1 MNIGKVLNNFMANDT
16 LIVIPVR
23 MGSSRF
29 PGKPLIDIKGK
40 AMIYHVWKRA
50 ILSKCGD
57 VIVACCDKE
66 VRNYL
71 IKKNI
76 PYVMTKKKLFSGTD
90 RVYNAIQ
97 VLLKNNYYKYIINL
111 QGDIPDISPLSIKKL
126 ASIIKVK
133 AVQMATLVSKIRD
146 TKAIKDK
153 NIVKVALSKNGNF
166 YRAFYFSR
174 SPVPY
179 GASEFYEHIGIYAYK
194 INTLKRFV
202 SLKEGYLEKIESLEQ
217 LRALEDGIQIIVG
230 KVNKAP
236 YSIDTPKDL
245 RKFLKKSL

>member
-1 MNIGKVLNNFMANDT
+1 MKNDT

-23 MGSSRF
+23 MNSFRF
-29 PGKPLIDIKGK
+29 PGKPLIDINGR

-50 ILSKCGD
+50 ILSKCGE

-66 VRNYL
+66 VKEYL
-71 IKKNI
+71 VEKDI
-76 PYVMTKKKLFSGTD
+76 PHVMTKKKLFSGTD
-90 RVYNAIQ
+90 RVYNAMQI
-97 VLLKNNYYKYIINL
+97 LLNNNHYKYIINL
-111 QGDIPDISPLSIKKL
+111 QGDIPDVSPSSIKKL
-126 ASIIKVK
+126 VSIIKLK
-133 AVQMATLVSKIRD
+133 EVQMATLVSKIRD

-153 NIVKVALSKNGNF
+153 NIVKVVLSEHGKF
-166 YRAFYFSR
+166 YRGLYFSR

-194 INTLKRFV
+194 LNTLKRFI
-202 SLKEGYLEKIESLEQ
+202 SLKESELEKIESLEQ

-236 YSIDTPKDL
+236 YSIDSPKDL
-245 RKFLKKSL
+245 KKFLKKSNK